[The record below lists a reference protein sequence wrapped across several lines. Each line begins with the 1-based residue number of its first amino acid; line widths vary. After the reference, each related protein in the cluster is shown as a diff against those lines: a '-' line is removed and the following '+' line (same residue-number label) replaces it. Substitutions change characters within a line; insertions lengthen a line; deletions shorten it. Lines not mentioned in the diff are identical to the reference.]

1 MKGAPHAPHQQQI
14 KAQRQEID
22 GLKQQLQV
30 QNATLQER
38 LSRLEGLVRAQVQ
51 TVAQERE

>member
-1 MKGAPHAPHQQQI
+1 MKGAPHAPQQQQI